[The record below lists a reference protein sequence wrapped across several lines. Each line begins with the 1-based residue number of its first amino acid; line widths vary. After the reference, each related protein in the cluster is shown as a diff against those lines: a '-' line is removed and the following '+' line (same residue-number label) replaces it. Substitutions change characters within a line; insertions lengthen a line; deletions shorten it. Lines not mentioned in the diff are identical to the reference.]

1 MNKGRLYELTARK
14 LVFTAMAADG
24 VDCTD
29 ELAEIEK
36 GVAKEKKRAEVA
48 EIAEYYA
55 EKKRWKGSLTDSQK
69 KKIKEYLGVSPQC
82 IAETVLK

>member
-55 EKKRWKGSLTDSQK
+55 E
-69 KKIKEYLGVSPQC
+69 
-82 IAETVLK
+82 